1 MPYKG
6 NGPAMSD
13 LLAGQLD
20 FMFNSLQLVAP
31 LARANRLR
39 ALAVTSEKRSELMPE
54 LPTISE
60 AAIKGFSA
68 QGWYG
73 FIAPAGT
80 PHTVVAK
87 LNEAMN
93 AVLRDADTQQRFKA
107 MGNEIATSTP
117 GEFDAMIR
125 AEIPKWAE
133 VARRA
138 GIKPE

>member
-1 MPYKG
+1 
-6 NGPAMSD
+6 
-13 LLAGQLD
+13 
-20 FMFNSLQLVAP
+20 
-31 LARANRLR
+31 
-39 ALAVTSEKRSELMPE
+39 
-54 LPTISE
+54 
-60 AAIKGFSA
+60 
-68 QGWYG
+68 
-73 FIAPAGT
+73 
-80 PHTVVAK
+80 
-87 LNEAMN
+87 MN